1 MSCGN
6 HHDVPC
12 VEIQPLI
19 VLFIDHEIS
28 DAHQLNIVEVH
39 FGECP
44 PCKVEMERES
54 KALQIMRNLLSRSC
68 NEVAPDSLHERL
80 VEQTRLLHQELA
92 ANAESAYFQKNATQT
107 TITETTYTEIS
118 IDGQT
123 QIEITHEIRREF
135 PLE

>member
-12 VEIQPLI
+12 IEIQPLI
-19 VLFIDHEIS
+19 VLFIDHEIF
-28 DAHQLNIVEVH
+28 DAHQLDIVEIH

-44 PCKVEMERES
+44 PCRGEMERENNS
-54 KALQIMRNLLSRSC
+54 LKLMRSLLSRSC
-68 NEVAPDSLHERL
+68 NESAPPSLHERL
-80 VEQTRLLHQELA
+80 IEQTQQLHQELA
-92 ANAESAYFQKNATQT
+92 ANAQSAYSQKND
-107 TITETTYTEIS
+107 TEIS

-135 PLE
+135 PRE

>member
-6 HHDVPC
+6 HHDVAC

-19 VLFIDHEIS
+19 VLFIDQEIF
-28 DAHQLNIVEVH
+28 DAHQLDIVEVH

-44 PCKVEMERES
+44 PCKGEMERES

-80 VEQTRLLHQELA
+80 VEQTRLLHQELV

-123 QIEITHEIRREF
+123 QIEITREIRREF
-135 PLE
+135 PRE